1 MKKIGILILIMAITL
16 FNIDTRALL
25 AKKIDLKIKDN
36 ETSIVFLRLDN
47 SNSLLI
53 NDEDDSNLFILDYK
67 NDEGLKETV
76 KIFGSKP
83 DIFYLN
89 NTLDKKVDNVY
100 VFKQKDLLKFRIDNY
115 TLCIYDQKSH
125 NVDNC
130 DFVYLMNLDEE
141 FEVTENISAIFYD
154 ERIDEKWLRNVQ
166 ESWVDNNIVSTDS
179 FTILKLNED
188 SYNIVVVPSTNK

>member
-1 MKKIGILILIMAITL
+1 MKKIGILVLITVITL
-16 FNIDTRALL
+16 FNIDTRAFV

-36 ETSIVFLRLDN
+36 ETSIVFLRLIN
-47 SNSLLI
+47 STSLLI
-53 NDEDDSNLFILDYK
+53 NDEDHSNLFILNYK
-67 NDEGLKETV
+67 NDEGLKEVV

-115 TLCIYDQKSH
+115 TLCIYDKRSH

-130 DFVYLMNLDEE
+130 DFVYLMNLKEE
-141 FEVTENISAIFYD
+141 FEVNENISAIFYD
-154 ERIDEKWLRNVQ
+154 DRIDEKWLKNLQ
-166 ESWVDNNIVSTDS
+166 ESWVDYSIVSPES

>member
-115 TLCIYDQKSH
+115 TLCIYDQNSH

-154 ERIDEKWLRNVQ
+154 DRIDEKWLRNVQ